1 MLVFCTYV
9 KLISSWCSTCFQT
22 YIPSNT
28 AIPLV
33 KEIILLLES
42 LREFNLDQKDV
53 EFQTIQSYQRFKIRI
68 KVCLCFCTAD
78 DTKF

>member
-42 LREFNLDQKDV
+42 LREFNLDQEDV
-53 EFQTIQSYQRFKIRI
+53 EF
-68 KVCLCFCTAD
+68 
-78 DTKF
+78 